1 MNDWLSNPFIM
12 VGAGVITGLGA
23 LAVLGARSF
32 AKFKRMIA
40 HQEKSVEHPHGG
52 HFVERTINDP
62 NIRARLQSDIATAL
76 AERLDRQMLA
86 GAMTE
91 PPPVSSTIDP
101 RMHVRLERLNAGLD
115 LSAEQLQALAT
126 AAVNAKG
133 GDGPLGPFLKD
144 LCERHGCT
152 FDKCLRIDKYLNP
165 DTGEY
170 DREVAFTIEENP
182 NSEIVLRLPA
192 HKIAKPEP
200 WQPPAEKLRVVRLN
214 RKEKA

>member
-1 MNDWLSNPFIM
+1 MNEWLTHPVLMIG
-12 VGAGVITGLGA
+12 VGVIIGLGA
-23 LAVLGARSF
+23 LAIFGARSF

-40 HQEKSVEHPHGG
+40 HQEKSVEHPYGG

-62 NIRARLQSDIATAL
+62 GIRERLESEIASVL
-76 AERLDRQMLA
+76 AEQLDRQIMQHSDV
-86 GAMTE
+86 
-91 PPPVSSTIDP
+91 PISSTIDP

-152 FDKCLRIDKYLNP
+152 FDKCLRIDKWLNP
-165 DTGEY
+165 NTGEY